1 MSLISLIVALIIVG
15 LLLYLEET
23 YLPIAQPI
31 KTIIRVI
38 VILVVILWL
47 LQAFVGDI
55 RLPRLR

>member
-23 YLPIAQPI
+23 FLPIAQPI
-31 KTIIRVI
+31 KIIIRVI

-47 LQAFVGDI
+47 LQAFIGDI
-55 RLPRLR
+55 QVPRLR

>member
-31 KTIIRVI
+31 KVIIRVI

-47 LQAFVGDI
+47 LQAFIGDI
-55 RLPRLR
+55 QVPRLR

>member
-23 YLPIAQPI
+23 FLPIAQPI
-31 KTIIRVI
+31 KIIIRVI

-47 LQAFVGDI
+47 LQIVGFDVAV
-55 RLPRLR
+55 PRVR